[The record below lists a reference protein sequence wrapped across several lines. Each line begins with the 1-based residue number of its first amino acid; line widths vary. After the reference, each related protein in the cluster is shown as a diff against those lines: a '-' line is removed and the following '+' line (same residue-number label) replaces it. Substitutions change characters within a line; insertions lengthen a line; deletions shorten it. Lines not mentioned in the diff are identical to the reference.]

1 MIARFWHGMT
11 TKEDG
16 EAYLSY
22 LNATGIPDYQ
32 NTPGNQGVYLMR
44 RVEADRAHFLIMTL
58 WDSVEA
64 IQAFAGRDYEKAR
77 YYPKDEQ
84 FLLELE
90 PDVQHYQV
98 EAALPGNRAT
108 SS

>member
-1 MIARFWHGMT
+1 MIARFWHGT
-11 TKEDG
+11 TTREDS
-16 EAYLSY
+16 EAYLAY
-22 LNATGIPDYQ
+22 LNETGIPDYQ

-44 RVEADRAHFLIMTL
+44 RMEGDRAHFLIMTL

-64 IQAFAGRDYEKAR
+64 IQAFAGPDYEKAR

-90 PDVQHYQV
+90 PEVQHYQV
-98 EAALPGNRAT
+98 EAALAGNR
-108 SS
+108 